1 MKPNYEFVD
10 DEKDEIIK
18 LRKELQD
25 TLYYNNKLKNDRNV
39 LMSKNLELETELN
52 ELKRKVK
59 EEWSN
64 VHKHYKQKI

>member
-1 MKPNYEFVD
+1 
-10 DEKDEIIK
+10 
-18 LRKELQD
+18 
-25 TLYYNNKLKNDRNV
+25 
-39 LMSKNLELETELN
+39 MSKNLELETELN